1 MQRTTITVPKILTA
15 PNLTPHNFG
24 GLLTVAPCMLT
35 FMEQAARVARTNASI
50 LVRGPSGSGKE
61 LVARY
66 IHDHSHRAGQT
77 FSAINCAA
85 LSRELM
91 ASELFGHKRGA
102 FTGATHDRTGLLQ
115 LTDGGTLFLD
125 EIAEMPLDIQAGLLR
140 VLQDRCFTPLGSS
153 EVIHT
158 NIRLVSATHS
168 SLRTKV
174 AQGDFREDLMYRIR
188 VVPLYLPPLRER
200 IGDIE
205 MLAWAF
211 IHTLNAENE
220 RTVTGITRAAYDSLL
235 SYHWPGNIRELNN
248 VIAYSHAIGEGAV
261 IDLPDLPPELRGE
274 GPPDEHSAP
283 QADDERSALRALL
296 QQHQGRKQ
304 VVADALGISRATLW
318 RRIKQFG
325 LE

>member
-1 MQRTTITVPKILTA
+1 MPKILNA
-15 PNLTPHNFG
+15 PDITPHNFG
-24 GLLTVAPCMLT
+24 GLLTVAPNMLE
-35 FMEQAARVARTNASI
+35 FMAQAARVARTNASI

-66 IHDHSHRAGQT
+66 IHDHSPRTGNT

-102 FTGATHDRTGLLQ
+102 FTGASHDRTGLLQ

-158 NIRLVSATHS
+158 DIRLVSATHS
-168 SLRTKV
+168 SLRRLV
-174 AQGDFREDLMYRIR
+174 AQGGFREDLMYRIR

-205 MLAWAF
+205 MLTWSF
-211 IHTLNAENE
+211 ISALNAENE
-220 RTVTGITRAAYDSLL
+220 RTVTGITRIAHDALL
-235 SYHWPGNIRELNN
+235 SYHWPGNIRELSN
-248 VIAYSHAIGEGAV
+248 VIAYSHAIGEGPV

-274 GPPDEHSAP
+274 APPDERAP
-283 QADDERSALRALL
+283 IESSDERSALRALL

-304 VVADALGISRATLW
+304 VVAEALGISRATLW